1 MSKKAWSGDGRS
13 GQCSDMAD
21 VVCQRLGG
29 VVEYGRNEGGKR
41 EWRERSSRLIERD
54 IALHG
59 SLVVG
64 QESEEVVD
72 VGSERGST
80 GEKSRVIGGGE
91 DGICGILL
99 KAEFKHAG
107 RDISEF
113 SPKESV
119 TIRAELGVQGT
130 RLTRRSSKE
139 QQAIGYTLPNPSR
152 LGPKLQHQ
160 QSAQP

>member
-1 MSKKAWSGDGRS
+1 MLDFSQPLLCLSSALIALRIASLLEVKLVELGSIVARKIKRFLHSRTDELSSGKVTEVSHVSVSKKAWSGDGRS
-13 GQCSDMAD
+13 GQRSDMAD
-21 VVCQRLGG
+21 VVCQRLRG

-59 SLVVG
+59 SFVVG

-91 DGICGILL
+91 DGIC
-99 KAEFKHAG
+99 
-107 RDISEF
+107 
-113 SPKESV
+113 
-119 TIRAELGVQGT
+119 
-130 RLTRRSSKE
+130 
-139 QQAIGYTLPNPSR
+139 
-152 LGPKLQHQ
+152 
-160 QSAQP
+160 